1 MIIYNLYESMYY
13 RRVKMEWV
21 KQEVTGVDFGDKRL
35 EQRMEKVLSRL
46 ENKPS
51 CSIPQAGGGWSET
64 ITTYRFFDNDK
75 VTLEPVH
82 QPHYEATLERISQPE
97 VVFPKLRQNS

>member
-46 ENKPS
+46 
-51 CSIPQAGGGWSET
+51 
-64 ITTYRFFDNDK
+64 
-75 VTLEPVH
+75 
-82 QPHYEATLERISQPE
+82 
-97 VVFPKLRQNS
+97 VFS